1 MCKPLIRLDLLAA
14 LWVVS
19 ALWAAPTFAS
29 QNLVV
34 AIGASNTSGVGVGA
48 ASAYPALL
56 EARLRACG
64 HDVRVVNAGVS
75 FETTDGMAGRIDRD
89 VPAGTRAVII
99 QPGGNDRRFLVSPA
113 QRARNIEA
121 MRARLVARGIP
132 SVVYD
137 PVFPPDA
144 YQWDGI
150 HLNAARHALIA
161 AELAPRVA
169 RLLGTGRRG
178 VRCG

>member
-1 MCKPLIRLDLLAA
+1 MRNPLIPLSLLAA
-14 LWVVS
+14 MSVLP
-19 ALWAAPTFAS
+19 AQAS
-29 QNLVV
+29 QGMVV

-48 ASAYPALL
+48 AAAYPAQL

-64 HDVRVVNAGVS
+64 YDVRVVNAGVS
-75 FETTDGMAGRIDRD
+75 FETTQGMLGRIDRD
-89 VPAGTRAVII
+89 VPAGTRAVVI
-99 QPGGNDRRFLVSPA
+99 QPGGNDRRFLVSRA

-121 MRARLVARGIP
+121 MRARLAVRGIP
-132 SVVYD
+132 VLVYD

-161 AELAPRVA
+161 AELAPRVG
-169 RLLGTGRRG
+169 RLLGARRG
-178 VRCG
+178 AGCG